1 MEKLLHWSIAAS
13 QGDKDAIEKAGKPDP
28 KLLQQLFG
36 GGPNPMDDPKLM
48 VENMKLIM
56 NEEADLENKLISI
69 DNFEMLI
76 ENLDN
81 ANNIENL
88 KLWDPLFKILE
99 FNEQELVAGSLS
111 IIGTAVQNNVNSQDN
126 FLKYD
131 GGLRKIIN
139 LANDKEQSFN
149 VRVKALYALSNLV
162 RNHEELCQLFAKE
175 NGLDIIAPILNDSTV
190 KSKLKMRAIAL
201 VTAYISTVKINDE
214 LVELLRKDQVI
225 TSIISALQT
234 ENDINIIDRVL
245 AFLAQL
251 ISNGV
256 KFNENE
262 LKSLNEGFEKIKP
275 IKDRLNEDDLLTVK
289 YVLN

>member
-13 QGDKDAIEKAGKPDP
+13 QGDKDAVEKAGQPDP

-36 GGPNPMDDPKLM
+36 GGPTPMDDPKLM

-56 NEEADLENKLISI
+56 SDEADLENKLISV

-88 KLWDPLFKILE
+88 KLWEPLFKVLD

-131 GGLRKIIN
+131 GGLQKIIDLVN
-139 LANDKEQSFN
+139 NKENSFN
-149 VRVKALYALSNLV
+149 VRVKALYALSNLI
-162 RNHEELCQLFAKE
+162 RNHEKMCELFAKE
-175 NGLDIIAPILNDSTV
+175 DGLDLIAPILNDSTV

-201 VTAYISTVKINDE
+201 VTAYISTVKIDNE
-214 LVELLRKDQVI
+214 LIELLRKDGVI
-225 TSIISALQT
+225 ESVINALQV
-234 ENDINIIDRVL
+234 EDDINIIDRVL

-251 ISNGV
+251 ISNGI
-256 KFNENE
+256 KFNETE
-262 LKSLNEGFEKIKP
+262 LKSLNIGFEKIQSL
-275 IKDRLNEDDLLTVK
+275 KDRLNEDDLLTVK
-289 YVLN
+289 YVFN